1 MYTYSYFR
9 ERYIVF
15 IINTIEMGKRF
26 QFKKLLIYETDRVSK
41 GVFVVQEVFRA
52 NMNRHPVSFVGV
64 GGVCM
69 DEYVI
74 KQKIQ
79 TALSEPRAPEGLIQ
93 QVILRAKAVVMGVS
107 AQKQLE
113 TATAEDVAGL
123 VSCVLV
129 GQLAAATQLPD
140 GAQPEQLAQ
149 QLEQQPAIRAAL
161 HGGNLSQRLNSGELL
176 RQITGQTSEA
186 EPAEI
191 EISTPKKVDP
201 SMS

>member
-1 MYTYSYFR
+1 M
-9 ERYIVF
+9 F

-26 QFKKLLIYETDRVSK
+26 QFKKFIDLRNRSCIQ
-41 GVFVVQEVFRA
+41 GVFLVQEVFRT
-52 NMNRHPVSFVGV
+52 NMNQHPVSFVGV

-79 TALSEPRAPEGLIQ
+79 MACFEPRAPEKLIQ
-93 QVILRAKAVVMGVS
+93 QVILRAKAVVMGVA
-107 AQKQLE
+107 AQKQLD
-113 TATAEDVAGL
+113 TAPAENVSGL
-123 VSCVLV
+123 VSRVLV

-140 GAQPEQLAQ
+140 GAQPEQLAS
-149 QLEQQPAIRAAL
+149 QLEQQPSFIAAL
-161 HGGNLSQRLNSGELL
+161 RGGNVIQRLGNGELL
-176 RQITGQTSEA
+176 QQLTGQTSEA

-191 EISTPKKVDP
+191 EISTPKKVGP